1 MRHLLPALVVTAA
14 FLSTARAQP
23 AKTSP
28 FSNKSYGDG
37 GGYKH
42 PDAAVGQFFETK
54 PQESPKEAPKEKPE
68 PKPAPKPE
76 PKTERPAPPKTE
88 AKAPA
93 APSRPRPRPFAP
105 VAVKT
110 EAPNTAEVARVE
122 PAPRAASITPD
133 KPIAPPAAPAAS
145 GGSQLDSASEDAR
158 RDYETRLFGAP
169 EGPRRQALAGAKP
182 EAPASPTSPIPSI
195 APIPLEE
202 GMLFVSLELDAQE
215 AGSLR
220 DAVAGLGSAA
230 AFRPDARFQPLPG
243 AGGSVRISG
252 WLPASR
258 LGDAIGRPGVKRVEV
273 ERGSRPTA
281 DARVTGDY
289 LLKIRVADASR
300 PEESIA
306 ESVRTLTARTGFAL
320 ERVLGFETS
329 PAGGATALVS
339 GSMPVSQLGR
349 ALGLPDVIKVSSALP
364 ADKPSSEAPAAPAK
378 KAGFLKYV
386 MDRSLWLVL
395 ITALLALPAVGRAI
409 KKGLAV
415 FVPYR

>member
-1 MRHLLPALVVTAA
+1 MRHLIPALVVTAA
-14 FLSTARAQP
+14 FLSTAHAQP

-54 PQESPKEAPKEKPE
+54 PQDSPKEAPKEKPE
-68 PKPAPKPE
+68 TKPEPKPE
-76 PKTERPAPPKTE
+76 PKAERPAPPKTE

-105 VAVKT
+105 VAAKT
-110 EAPNTAEVARVE
+110 EAPKPAEVARVE
-122 PAPRAASITPD
+122 PAPRAASVASV
-133 KPIAPPAAPAAS
+133 KPAAPPAAPAAA
-145 GGSQLDSASEDAR
+145 GGAELDSASEDAR
-158 RDYETRLFGAP
+158 RDYEARLFGAAP
-169 EGPRRQALAGAKP
+169 EPRRQALADPK
-182 EAPASPTSPIPSI
+182 SPSTTELVSPIPT
-195 APIPLEE
+195 EE
-202 GMLFVSLELDAQE
+202 GMLFVSLELDSQE

-273 ERGSRPTA
+273 ERGSRPAA

-289 LLKIRVADASR
+289 LLKLRVADASR

-306 ESVRTLTARTGFAL
+306 ESVRTLTARTGFTL
-320 ERVLGFETS
+320 DRVLGFETS

-364 ADKPSSEAPAAPAK
+364 ADKPASEAPASPAK

-395 ITALLALPAVGRAI
+395 ITALLALPAVGRAV

>member
-1 MRHLLPALVVTAA
+1 MRHLIPALVVTAA
-14 FLSTARAQP
+14 VFSTARAQP

-54 PQESPKEAPKEKPE
+54 PQDSPKEAPKDTPQPKPE
-68 PKPAPKPE
+68 PKPE
-76 PKTERPAPPKTE
+76 PKAERPAPPKTE

-105 VAVKT
+105 VAAQSAT
-110 EAPNTAEVARVE
+110 
-122 PAPRAASITPD
+122 PRASAPALAAAVPKAPEIKAD
-133 KPIAPPAAPAAS
+133 KPAAPPAAAA
-145 GGSQLDSASEDAR
+145 GGSELDSASEDAR
-158 RDYETRLFGAP
+158 RDYEARLFGAAP
-169 EGPRRQALAGAKP
+169 EPRRQALEDSRP
-182 EAPASPTSPIPSI
+182 PAAIELVSPVPT
-195 APIPLEE
+195 AE
-202 GMLFVSLELDAQE
+202 GMLFVSLELDSQE

-258 LGDAIGRPGVKRVEV
+258 LGDAIGRPGVRRVEV
-273 ERGSRPTA
+273 ERGSRPAT

-289 LLKIRVADASR
+289 LLKIRVGDASR

-306 ESVRTLTARTGFAL
+306 ESVRTLTAKTGFKL
-320 ERVLGFETS
+320 DRVLGFETS
-329 PAGGATALVS
+329 PAGGASALVS

-364 ADKPSSEAPAAPAK
+364 ADKPASEAPAAPVK

-395 ITALLALPAVGRAI
+395 ITALLALPAVGRAV